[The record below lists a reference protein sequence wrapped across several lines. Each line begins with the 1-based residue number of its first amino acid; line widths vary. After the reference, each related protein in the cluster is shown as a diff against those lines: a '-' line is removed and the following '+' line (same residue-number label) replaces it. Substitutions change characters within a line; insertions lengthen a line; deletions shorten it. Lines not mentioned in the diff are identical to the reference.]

1 MEKRQPILSHLLFKT
16 ITLKAFA
23 VFAAF
28 AAISSGLPG
37 DCQQSYKVG
46 GARVIQGS
54 NLTRPSDTYITR
66 GTMSPSAQVPI
77 YGSAPAQPQSRYPQG
92 YLTPA
97 QAANNQQQGSQQMGG
112 LPNARMGATVGMPGD
127 YMRSDL
133 NPNFSLRKQEVL
145 HNGYVTIPTQVQARH
160 SSKPA
165 VATYGSSG
173 SMQQSTSPRQGSS
186 ATSTYGRASG
196 SSSYKGY

>member
-1 MEKRQPILSHLLFKT
+1 MPFSFTSRLRQAVTKLLN
-16 ITLKAFA
+16 LQNLALA
-23 VFAAF
+23 LV
-28 AAISSGLPG
+28 AAIFLAPAG

-46 GARVIQGS
+46 GTRVIQGS
-54 NLTRPSDTYITR
+54 NLARPADTYITR
-66 GTMSPSAQVPI
+66 GTLSPSAQIPV
-77 YGSAPAQPQSRYPQG
+77 YGSAPVQPQSRYPQG

-133 NPNFSLRKQEVL
+133 NPNYSLRKQEVM
-145 HNGYVTIPTQVQARH
+145 HNGYVTIPTQIRMRPNT
-160 SSKPA
+160 KPA

-173 SMQQSTSPRQGSS
+173 SAQSHSS
-186 ATSTYGRASG
+186 GAASTATSTYGS
-196 SSSYKGY
+196 SSSTSSYKGY

>member
-1 MEKRQPILSHLLFKT
+1 LIKLLNPQA
-16 ITLKAFA
+16 LALA
-23 VFAAF
+23 VV
-28 AAISSGLPG
+28 AAIFIGQAG

-46 GARVIQGS
+46 GTRIIQGS
-54 NLTRPSDTYITR
+54 NLARPADTYITR
-66 GTMSPSAQVPI
+66 GTLSPSAQVPV

-133 NPNFSLRKQEVL
+133 NPNYSLRKQEVR
-145 HNGYVTIPTQVQARH
+145 HNGYVTIPTQIQTRPNAR
-160 SSKPA
+160 PA
-165 VATYGSSG
+165 VATYGSGG
-173 SMQQSTSPRQGSS
+173 SMQQSSSPRPGST
-186 ATSTYGRASG
+186 AASTYGSSSG

>member
-1 MEKRQPILSHLLFKT
+1 MEKRQPVLTNLLFKT
-16 ITLKAFA
+16 LTLASL
-23 VFAAF
+23 AAF
-28 AAISSGLPG
+28 TAGAGE
-37 DCQQSYKVG
+37 CQQSYKVG

-97 QAANNQQQGSQQMGG
+97 QAANNQQGSQQMGG

-133 NPNFSLRKQEVL
+133 NPNYSLRKQEVRQ
-145 HNGYVTIPTQVQARH
+145 NGYVTIPTQIQTRPN
-160 SSKPA
+160 SRPA
-165 VATYGSSG
+165 VATYGSGG
-173 SMQQSTSPRQGSS
+173 SMQQSSARPGSPA
-186 ATSTYGRASG
+186 ATSTYGSSSG

>member
-1 MEKRQPILSHLLFKT
+1 VTKLLN
-16 ITLKAFA
+16 LQNLALA
-23 VFAAF
+23 LV
-28 AAISSGLPG
+28 AAIFLAPAG

-46 GARVIQGS
+46 GTRVIQGS
-54 NLTRPSDTYITR
+54 NLARPADTYITR
-66 GTMSPSAQVPI
+66 GTLSPSAQIPV
-77 YGSAPAQPQSRYPQG
+77 YGSAPVQPQSRYPQG

-133 NPNFSLRKQEVL
+133 NPNYSLRKQEVM
-145 HNGYVTIPTQVQARH
+145 HNGYVTIPTQIRMRPNT
-160 SSKPA
+160 KPA

-173 SMQQSTSPRQGSS
+173 SAQSHSS
-186 ATSTYGRASG
+186 GAASTATSTYGS
-196 SSSYKGY
+196 SSSTSSYKGY